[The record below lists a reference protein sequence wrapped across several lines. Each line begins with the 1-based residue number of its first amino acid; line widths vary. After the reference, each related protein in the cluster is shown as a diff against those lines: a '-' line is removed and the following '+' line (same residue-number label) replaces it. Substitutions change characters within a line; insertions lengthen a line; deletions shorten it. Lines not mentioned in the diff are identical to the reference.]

1 MDNPITHMQVY
12 VDVLPVGSV
21 ILWHPPTK
29 DAPLPTGWALC
40 DGSAYSYL
48 GTTYRTPNLIDR
60 FVQGCRPEALG
71 QSGGAPAYRLEIEHL
86 PRHHHSVQL
95 TSSAPSPAS
104 PLPEVSEKV
113 PESTTTKRAEWDQ
126 YKLMAPTTYTASAKG
141 QSDGMTVYDRGAQ
154 PGNNAEPK
162 ALGDFLPA
170 LVTTLENRQND
181 DRKQLGQLVK
191 ATKEVHKH
199 MQGLGVKEELVG
211 ENKPL
216 ALLPPY
222 VALCYIMK
230 VA

>member
-71 QSGGAPAYRLEIEHL
+71 KDGGASSYRLEIAHL

-95 TSSAPSPAS
+95 TSSVPSPAA
-104 PLPEVSEKV
+104 PFPEVSEKV

-126 YKLMAPTTYTASAKG
+126 YKLMAPTTYTASVKG
-141 QSDGMTVYDRGAQ
+141 QDDGRTVYDRGAQ
-154 PGNNAEPK
+154 PDNNAEPK

-170 LVTTLENRQND
+170 LVDTLEKRQNE
-181 DRKQLGQLVK
+181 DRQHLSQLVK
-191 ATKEVHKH
+191 ATKEVHQH
-199 MQGLGVKEELVG
+199 VQGLGVKEEETG
-211 ENKPL
+211 DNKPL
-216 ALLPPY
+216 SLLPPY
-222 VALCYIMK
+222 LSLCYIMK